1 MIKDDPKFLLFMEP
15 KKEDKLDNPI
25 DDKLTKCIE
34 HALSKASIYATY
46 RGWHTGPNGERST
59 NHDYELENGL
69 ITNSLAPLYVRWYR
83 YSINENDMKKI
94 NDLLSFY
101 NL

>member
-83 YSINENDMKKI
+83 YSINENDMFFEGCC
-94 NDLLSFY
+94 LF
-101 NL
+101 

>member
-34 HALSKASIYATY
+34 HALSKASI
-46 RGWHTGPNGERST
+46 
-59 NHDYELENGL
+59 
-69 ITNSLAPLYVRWYR
+69 LY
-83 YSINENDMKKI
+83 
-94 NDLLSFY
+94 LSK
-101 NL
+101 N